1 METIMAGKDE
11 KRTESKNPEEATPP
25 KKGSARAQETP
36 DAATEAKTPA
46 PAPRKNEPEP
56 QVRLFVRGMHCPAC
70 EALVAERIGELP
82 GVRHVRASLAEGTV
96 TVTLAK
102 PEHATVSGTRESGG
116 ASPQDPP
123 ETRASQALSPEK
135 LGELFAD
142 QGYLFAETPFDDAGG
157 RLREFALAGGAVL
170 LAAAFFLFL
179 EHSGILHL
187 VLVDTSSALPA
198 FVLFGLLAG
207 ISSCAALV
215 GGLVLSVSR
224 SWGTDGNGKSC
235 LSFNLGRLV
244 AYGAAGALLGSLG
257 SAFRIS
263 APAAALLVFAVSFV
277 MAALGLQMLGV
288 PGAERLRL
296 PFSGE
301 GTSRKGKGTR
311 APFLLGASTV
321 FLPCG
326 FSITVQGV
334 ALLSGDPFRGALV
347 MLAFALGTAPSLLAI
362 GIAGTRFLSHPRF
375 SRLAGRI
382 AGALVLMAALYNVN
396 AQLNV
401 LSMPSLSDLPF
412 FRTAPEQASA
422 VPLAPE
428 APATPR
434 ETPASRFPN
443 DAGIT
448 GSTCCTVEPEAPA
461 PSPPSGRFPSDAGFG
476 GACCSV
482 AEPGAASQDSS
493 CCTAG
498 AAPDGSPITG
508 QPAPTGAP
516 LRSETPPPQAAQRII
531 MAAGAR
537 SYTPNVFQVK
547 AGVPVRWEITDG
559 GFSGCTNAV
568 MARGLFNGTLPLVRG
583 GTAVAEFTPEKPG
596 HYKFSCWMGMVSG
609 IIEVLP

>member
-1 METIMAGKDE
+1 MAGKDE
-11 KRTESKNPEEATPP
+11 KRAGPERPGKATPP
-25 KKGSARAQETP
+25 QKGSVRAQGTP
-36 DAATEAKTPA
+36 GPAAESETPA
-46 PAPRKNEPEP
+46 PALRENEPETP
-56 QVRLFVRGMHCPAC
+56 VRLFVRGMHCPAC

-96 TVTLAK
+96 TITFAK
-102 PEHATVSGTRESGG
+102 PEHATASGTRESGG
-116 ASPQDPP
+116 ASPQAPS
-123 ETRASQALSPEK
+123 ETGTRHVLSPEK

-157 RLREFALAGGAVL
+157 RLREFALAGGTVL

-215 GGLVLSVSR
+215 GGLVLSFSR
-224 SWGTDGNGKSC
+224 SWGTDGSGKSC
-235 LSFNLGRLV
+235 LSFNFGRLV

-288 PGAERLRL
+288 PGAERLRV
-296 PFSGE
+296 PFPGG
-301 GTSRKGKGTR
+301 GTSREKKGTR
-311 APFLLGASTV
+311 TPFLLGASTV
-321 FLPCG
+321 LLPCG

-334 ALLSGDPFRGALV
+334 ALLSGDPLRGALV

-362 GIAGTRFLSHPRF
+362 GIAGTRFLTHPRF

-401 LSMPSLSDLPF
+401 LGMPSLSDLPF

-422 VPLAPE
+422 VALSPE
-428 APATPR
+428 APATSQA
-434 ETPASRFPN
+434 TPASRFPN

-482 AEPGAASQDSS
+482 AEPGAASQGSS
-493 CCTAG
+493 CCTAD
-498 AAPDGSPITG
+498 AAPGGSPVTG
-508 QPAPTGAP
+508 GLAPTGAP
-516 LRSETPPPQAAQRII
+516 LRSETPPPQAIQAVQRII

-596 HYKFSCWMGMVSG
+596 RYKFSCWMGMVSG
-609 IIEVLP
+609 IIDVLP

>member
-1 METIMAGKDE
+1 MAGKDG
-11 KRTESKNPEEATPP
+11 KRTGPKRHGQTMPP
-25 KKGSARAQETP
+25 KKGTASNGVNP
-36 DAATEAKTPA
+36 DAATEAETTASA
-46 PAPRKNEPEP
+46 PQEKKQAGH
-56 QVRLFVRGMHCPAC
+56 VRFFVRGMHCPAC

-96 TVTLAK
+96 TITFAEPK
-102 PEHATVSGTRESGG
+102 RAAVSGTRESAG
-116 ASPQDPP
+116 ASPQDPS
-123 ETRASQALSPEK
+123 ETGTRHVLSPEK

-157 RLREFALAGGAVL
+157 RLREFALAGGTVL

-215 GGLVLSVSR
+215 GGLVLSFSR
-224 SWGTDGNGKSC
+224 SWGTDGSGKSC

-288 PGAERLRL
+288 PGAERLRV
-296 PFSGE
+296 PFPGG
-301 GTSRKGKGTR
+301 GTSREKKGTR
-311 APFLLGASTV
+311 TPFLLGASTV
-321 FLPCG
+321 LLPCG

-334 ALLSGDPFRGALV
+334 ALLSGDPLRGALV

-362 GIAGTRFLSHPRF
+362 GIAGTRFLTHPRF

-401 LSMPSLSDLPF
+401 LGMPSLSDLPF

-422 VPLAPE
+422 VALSPE
-428 APATPR
+428 APATSQA
-434 ETPASRFPN
+434 TPASRFPN

-482 AEPGAASQDSS
+482 AEPGAASQGSS
-493 CCTAG
+493 CCTAD
-498 AAPDGSPITG
+498 AAPGGSPVTG
-508 QPAPTGAP
+508 GLAPTGAP
-516 LRSETPPPQAAQRII
+516 RRSETPPPQAIQVVQRII

-596 HYKFSCWMGMVSG
+596 RYKFSCWMGMVSG
-609 IIEVLP
+609 IIDVLP